1 MADEEKH
8 KTDESRRQF
17 LKNSGYFAGGL
28 VGGGILGSVIGWQ
41 VDEDT
46 QNQTQGEQTD
56 QGNQGGP
63 NFNRALKFFK
73 NQEEFQRLSAA
84 TERIFPE
91 DDNGPGAIKL
101 GVPYFIDHELAGEYG
116 NNDRLYMNGPFHEG
130 TPYQGFQSRLKRKQI
145 FKEGLR
151 VMEQEAQNSHD
162 DSFVN
167 LDQEQQDEILTK
179 FQNDEVKLRGV
190 KASDFFGMLR
200 ESTLAGAFADPLYGG
215 NTNMEGW
222 RMKEFP
228 GSQMSYMDEIG
239 SEEFVEMEPRA
250 LYDHLH

>member
-1 MADEEKH
+1 MSEEEKH

-28 VGGGILGSVIGWQ
+28 VGGGIIGSVIGWQ
-41 VDEDT
+41 IDDT
-46 QNQTQGEQTD
+46 NETKNQNEQAN
-56 QGNQGGP
+56 QGNGP

-73 NQEEFQRLSAA
+73 NRGVFERLAVA

-91 DDNGPGAIKL
+91 DDHGPGAIDL
-101 GVPYFIDHELAGEYG
+101 GVPYFIDHELAGDYG
-116 NNDRLYMNGPFHEG
+116 NNERIYMSGPFHEG
-130 TPYQGFQSRLKRKQI
+130 TPYQGFQSRLRRKEI
-145 FKEGLR
+145 FMEGLR
-151 VMEQEAQNSHD
+151 VIESESQKEFD

-167 LDQEQQDEILTK
+167 LEGEQQDEILAK
-179 FQNDEVKLRGV
+179 FANDEVNLRGV
-190 KASDFFGMLR
+190 QASTFFGLLR
-200 ESTLAGAFADPLYGG
+200 EATLAGAFSDPLYGG

-228 GSQMSYMDEIG
+228 GSQMSYMNEI
-239 SEEFVEMEPRA
+239 ENEDFVEMEPRA